1 MSKEVKRA
9 ETDFMKKKL
18 ENLSKSTGDSWSAI
32 GEFLGW
38 RKPVNPTMLVQ
49 DGKVLTRDQDLANAM
64 LNQYRKKEIEVEQ
77 ALGPAQGDIIKTSRR
92 MTKGNTG
99 IFNFRK
105 VTETEVKKQ
114 IIKVDN
120 KESFRHDKISYG
132 FLKKI
137 SKWVAREVTEI
148 INLSLEL
155 KKYPRGWK
163 IARVKPHFKGEG
175 CD

>member
-1 MSKEVKRA
+1 
-9 ETDFMKKKL
+9 
-18 ENLSKSTGDSWSAI
+18 
-32 GEFLGW
+32 
-38 RKPVNPTMLVQ
+38 
-49 DGKVLTRDQDLANAM
+49 
-64 LNQYRKKEIEVEQ
+64 
-77 ALGPAQGDIIKTSRR
+77 
-92 MTKGNTG
+92 MT
-99 IFNFRK
+99 I
-105 VTETEVKKQ
+105 TEVKKR